1 MSRRPSNIINHVI
14 CNLKSTKIEDTSAMI
29 KAVIID
35 DERPSIETLKWKLE
49 NYCPE
54 VAVEAAF
61 DNPAE
66 GVNYLKNNAPDLL
79 FLDIEM
85 PMLNGFDVLEDLG
98 RDVPFDIIFTTAYDN
113 FGIQAV
119 KFSALDYL
127 LKPVQ
132 NKELKEAIEKHL
144 RKTER
149 RIPSEQ
155 IDVLFN
161 NVQAE
166 RKGKRARVAL
176 ASKESIEFVDPNDI
190 VLCVASSNYTEVYL
204 TNGSKRLISKT
215 LKDFEDLLTPY
226 DFFRPH
232 HSHLVNL
239 NRVREFIR
247 GDGGYLILENKM
259 QVAVSK
265 SKREE
270 LLTLLS

>member
-1 MSRRPSNIINHVI
+1 
-14 CNLKSTKIEDTSAMI
+14 MI

-35 DERPSIETLKWKLE
+35 DERPSIETLQWKLE

-54 VAVEAAF
+54 VVVEAAF

-66 GVNYLKNNAPDLL
+66 GVDFLKKNTPNLL

-85 PMLNGFDVLEDLG
+85 PMLNGFDVLEELG
-98 RDVPFDIIFTTAYDN
+98 RDVSFDIIFTTAYDN

-144 RKTER
+144 RKTNR
-149 RIPSEQ
+149 SIPAEQ
-155 IDVLFN
+155 IDALLS
-161 NVQAE
+161 NVHAE

-190 VLCVASSNYTEVYL
+190 VVCVASSNYTEVYL
-204 TNGSKRLISKT
+204 CNGAKRLISKT
-215 LKDFEDLLTPY
+215 LKEFEDLLSPY

-239 NRVREFIR
+239 NRVREFVR